1 MVEVRPVGLSEVS
14 KHTWWLCIEIQIEGD
29 QLDLSLFVPE
39 VYTSHDILKSLDLNA
54 KLVNKDGGKCHWK
67 RDGMESKWRNMCAY
81 NDGWFDCWTAPSVQ
95 LDVTFVFHPIPL
107 GT

>member
-1 MVEVRPVGLSEVS
+1 M
-14 KHTWWLCIEIQIEGD
+14 IQIEGD

-81 NDGWFDCWTAPSVQ
+81 KDGWFDCWTAPSVQ

-107 GT
+107 GKKT